1 VAGQSSQWVSGHWSV
16 RLVKY
21 VVDPS
26 RLRARVLSALFLRI
40 CSKYVRF
47 PSSDWNAKPFTW
59 LIQTGSYV
67 HDRFSS
73 FSLINIQ
80 YVTRLRLVT
89 YFLYTASAWA
99 YQKHVLHGQETIS
112 IFIYVMSS
120 SSLRNISYLYHCVKL
135 WLCCLYYQRLS
146 ATTITVISSMFV

>member
-1 VAGQSSQWVSGHWSV
+1 MDGWSVGQSSQWVSGHWSV

-80 YVTRLRLVT
+80 YATRLRLVT
-89 YFLYTASAWA
+89 YFLQPALEHIKNTYCMG
-99 YQKHVLHGQETIS
+99 KRP
-112 IFIYVMSS
+112 FP
-120 SSLRNISYLYHCVKL
+120 YLYMSCHRRPLEIFHICIIALNSDYAAFITSV
-135 WLCCLYYQRLS
+135 YQQQQ
-146 ATTITVISSMFV
+146 